1 MSISPDEVEVQ
12 FSDYGPRAMAAY
24 FRSGANIQPAHDV
37 LQYTVR
43 GKDYVVLQNV
53 NGILAV
59 YRIKPDGYLK
69 GLRRWPAVIDE
80 IVTGERT

>member
-1 MSISPDEVEVQ
+1 MTISPDEVKVQ

-24 FRSGANIQPAHDV
+24 FRSGANIQPAGQV
-37 LQYTVR
+37 MQYTVR
-43 GKDYVVLQNV
+43 GKDYVVLENV

-59 YRIKPDGYLK
+59 YRVKPDGVLK

-80 IVTGERT
+80 IVTGERK